1 MQHNLDEIF
10 DRFYPR
16 SQTVEQGIFLKR
28 AAWTVE
34 IILAIIGC
42 LIGILMMIKFQKN
55 PDEIVTTSGLIGF
68 TADSLMMGLIFFM
81 VGIIELTKIP
91 LASAVYYS
99 QTFWIRSIFLI
110 ALIAVN
116 ISTFETV
123 VAGFERINNQRTEDF
138 RKLLIKKDTLE
149 DQILEKRIKIDEKN
163 LNKQIDDLQKK
174 YTLISSEAEK
184 IENSSTQ
191 KKLEIEANSNQSGV
205 IETLTNQI
213 KRDENNRENL
223 QNNNLEL
230 SKQIKESGWVKNRA
244 ANQLIQDQIDNNNT
258 EIISLSNRINSNT
271 DKLVSA
277 RQKAQIDNKSQ
288 LDQIDNQTN
297 RQLKPLRDNLNKIQK
312 LIDNYT
318 DDLNNIAERNR
329 ENLEEITS
337 IQDEIDGLVK
347 KIDEEG
353 PKNQVIRV
361 ASWFKNIFIID
372 YEKENLK
379 KEREINKLETSKVFN
394 IFLFWRFSVER
405 TSKELEIIDNQIS
418 ILNDQI
424 IINDKKIELA
434 KAKGSTK
441 SVYSDIPEASLTF
454 AFWIWFGVLSFI
466 VSITGTMLAF
476 ASLNLRDPRMHR
488 DRNENKLKRIGLFW
502 WFVRLLSR
510 RAKYIKKKTKLLFK
524 PNIVEKKVEIEVEK
538 VVEKIVEKPIIQEKI
553 IEKEIEVPKQIEK
566 KVFVHVP
573 FPTDDPE
580 VIKKGPMIYN
590 DKDIDKGK
598 K

>member
-123 VAGFERINNQRTEDF
+123 VAGFERINNQRTENF

-149 DQILEKRIKIDEKN
+149 DQILVKRIKIDEKN

-184 IENSSTQ
+184 IENLSTQ

-230 SKQIKESGWVKNRA
+230 SKQIKESGVFKNRA
-244 ANQLIQDQIDNNNT
+244 ANQLIQDQIDNNNK
-258 EIISLSNRINSNT
+258 EITSLSGRIDSNT
-271 DKLVSA
+271 NKLVSA

-379 KEREINKLETSKVFN
+379 KEKEINELETSKVFN
-394 IFLFWRFSVER
+394 TFLFWRFSVER

-441 SVYSDIPEASLTF
+441 SVYSDIPEVSLTF

-510 RAKYIKKKTKLLFK
+510 RAKYIKQKTKLLFK
-524 PNIVEKKVEIEVEK
+524 PNIVEKKVEVEVEK

-590 DKDIDKGK
+590 DKDVNKGK

>member
-1 MQHNLDEIF
+1 
-10 DRFYPR
+10 
-16 SQTVEQGIFLKR
+16 
-28 AAWTVE
+28 
-34 IILAIIGC
+34 
-42 LIGILMMIKFQKN
+42 
-55 PDEIVTTSGLIGF
+55 
-68 TADSLMMGLIFFM
+68 M
-81 VGIIELTKIP
+81 V
-91 LASAVYYS
+91 
-99 QTFWIRSIFLI
+99 
-110 ALIAVN
+110 
-116 ISTFETV
+116 
-123 VAGFERINNQRTEDF
+123 D
-138 RKLLIKKDTLE
+138 
-149 DQILEKRIKIDEKN
+149 
-163 LNKQIDDLQKK
+163 
-174 YTLISSEAEK
+174 
-184 IENSSTQ
+184 
-191 KKLEIEANSNQSGV
+191 
-205 IETLTNQI
+205 
-213 KRDENNRENL
+213 
-223 QNNNLEL
+223 
-230 SKQIKESGWVKNRA
+230 
-244 ANQLIQDQIDNNNT
+244 
-258 EIISLSNRINSNT
+258 
-271 DKLVSA
+271 
-277 RQKAQIDNKSQ
+277 
-288 LDQIDNQTN
+288 
-297 RQLKPLRDNLNKIQK
+297 
-312 LIDNYT
+312 
-318 DDLNNIAERNR
+318 
-329 ENLEEITS
+329 ITS

-361 ASWFKNIFIID
+361 ASWFKNIFIIN

-379 KEREINKLETSKVFN
+379 KEREINELETSKVFN
-394 IFLFWRFSVER
+394 TFLFWRFSVER

-510 RAKYIKKKTKLLFK
+510 RAKYIKQKTKLLFK
-524 PNIVEKKVEIEVEK
+524 PNIVEKKVEVEVEK

>member
-99 QTFWIRSIFLI
+99 QTLWIRSIFLI

-149 DQILEKRIKIDEKN
+149 DQILEKRIRIDEKN

-184 IENSSTQ
+184 IENLSTK

-230 SKQIKESGWVKNRA
+230 SKQIKESGVFKNRA
-244 ANQLIQDQIDNNNT
+244 ANQLIQDQIDNNNK
-258 EIISLSNRINSNT
+258 EITSLSNRIDSNT
-271 DKLVSA
+271 NKLVSA

-379 KEREINKLETSKVFN
+379 KEREINELETSKVFN
-394 IFLFWRFSVER
+394 TFLFWRFSVER

-510 RAKYIKKKTKLLFK
+510 RAKYIKQRTKLLFK

>member
-10 DRFYPR
+10 NRFYPR

-42 LIGILMMIKFQKN
+42 LIGVLMMIKFQKN
-55 PDEIVTTSGLIGF
+55 PEEIVTTSGLIGF

-99 QTFWIRSIFLI
+99 QTFWIRLIFLI

-174 YTLISSEAEK
+174 YSAISLEAEK
-184 IENSSTQ
+184 IENSSS
-191 KKLEIEANSNQSGV
+191 KRKLEIEKNSNQSGV
-205 IETLTNQI
+205 IETLINQI
-213 KRDENNRENL
+213 KRDESNRKQLQSNNV
-223 QNNNLEL
+223 EL
-230 SKQIKESGWVKNRA
+230 SKQIKETGFVKNKS
-244 ANQLIQDQIDNNNT
+244 ANELIQKQIDSNNK
-258 EIISLSNRINSNT
+258 EIINLSDKINFNT
-271 DKLVSA
+271 NKLAEA
-277 RQKAQIDNKSQ
+277 RQKAQVDNKGQ
-288 LDQIDNQTN
+288 IDQITNQTN
-297 RQLKPLRDNLNKIQK
+297 RQLKPLRDNLNKIQR

-318 DDLNNIAERNR
+318 NDLNNIAERNR
-329 ENLEEITS
+329 ENLEEIKS
-337 IQDEIDGLVK
+337 IQEEINDLVK

-361 ASWFKNIFIID
+361 ASWFKNIFLID

-379 KEREINKLETSKVFN
+379 KEREINNLETSKVFN
-394 IFLFWRFSVER
+394 TFLFWRFSVER
-405 TSKELEIIDNQIS
+405 TPKELEIIDSQIS
-418 ILNDQI
+418 MLNDQI
-424 IINDKKIELA
+424 IINEKKLELA

-476 ASLNLRDPRMHR
+476 ASLNLRDPRMHI

-502 WFVRLLSR
+502 WLVRLLSR
-510 RAKYIKKKTKLLFK
+510 RAKYIKQKTRLLFK
-524 PNIVEKKVEIEVEK
+524 PNVIEKKVEVEVEK
-538 VVEKIVEKPIIQEKI
+538 VVEKIIEKPVIQEKI
-553 IEKEIEVPKQIEK
+553 IEKEIEVPRQIEK

>member
-184 IENSSTQ
+184 IENLSTK

-230 SKQIKESGWVKNRA
+230 SKQIKESGVFKNRA

-258 EIISLSNRINSNT
+258 EIISLSNRIDSNT
-271 DKLVSA
+271 NKLVSA

-329 ENLEEITS
+329 ENLEEITN

-347 KIDEEG
+347 QIDEEG

-379 KEREINKLETSKVFN
+379 KEREINELETSKVFN
-394 IFLFWRFSVER
+394 TFLFWRFSVER

-510 RAKYIKKKTKLLFK
+510 RAKYIKQKTKLLFK
-524 PNIVEKKVEIEVEK
+524 PNIVEKKVEVEVEK